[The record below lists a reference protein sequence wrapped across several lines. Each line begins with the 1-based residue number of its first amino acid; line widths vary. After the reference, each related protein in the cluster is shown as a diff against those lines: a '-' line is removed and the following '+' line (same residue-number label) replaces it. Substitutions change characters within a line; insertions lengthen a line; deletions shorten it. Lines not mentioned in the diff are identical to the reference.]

1 MFQTKRKLKA
11 EIAQLKG
18 ELDSMT
24 AAYSQL
30 REQAGLVKKS
40 GLPPC
45 KGPYCYNC
53 AHAAFAKSNGW
64 GQWVLLGCGKD
75 APCGAYTPFRDSD
88 PRAARRLP
96 PDLQQQAVL
105 SVNMEPKTA
114 QHSAYDSQYKPDPQ
128 E

>member
-1 MFQTKRKLKA
+1 MFIQKRKLKA
-11 EIAQLKG
+11 EIAQLKSD
-18 ELDSMT
+18 LDSMT

-30 REQAGLVKKS
+30 CEQAGLVKKS

-75 APCGAYTPFRDSD
+75 APCGAYAPVRDSD
-88 PRAARRLP
+88 PRAAQCLQS
-96 PDLQQQAVL
+96 DLQQQSSL
-105 SVNMEPKTA
+105 LVNMESKTA
-114 QHSAYDSQYKPDPQ
+114 QYSAYDSQHKPGHR